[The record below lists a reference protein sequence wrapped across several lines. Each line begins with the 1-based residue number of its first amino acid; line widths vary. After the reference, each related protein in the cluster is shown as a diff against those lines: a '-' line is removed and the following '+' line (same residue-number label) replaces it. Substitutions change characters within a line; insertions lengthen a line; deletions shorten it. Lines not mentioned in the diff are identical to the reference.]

1 MLALCH
7 QQEIPQQPKFKLKKE
22 GGEVKKKKEKPQPF
36 RKSPAKDINVSAERD
51 QATKKTGN
59 SSHVKYPS
67 FKYSRSKSRNEIG
80 SYKSANSFHTNSV
93 KIRRSPPE
101 ESIEREQKKLGAEN
115 SLLMEKLA
123 QQDKQLLQNYQQIIK
138 LQTQVVEMCSIIEQ
152 ERLVQKCQQEEIN
165 TFIRQQQQTIA
176 NARKKREIDKVTS
189 EQPVTIKKDPS
200 GDQIGFSNFGHY
212 NPGRTLPKMLK
223 NFEKIW
229 QMNSIVCISIQILW
243 LIISSFGFPEI
254 GDTYNSWAANMGIS
268 GKTFVSVLAICF
280 ILMIILVMKKKQ
292 DKWNWRHLWLKK
304 TNNHESIPNSNQP
317 SIGTMPAMDHHFL
330 VKSDESTAKDSKGRF
345 GWPAGSVANWA
356 RKWTQNGTGKGKM

>member
-1 MLALCH
+1 
-7 QQEIPQQPKFKLKKE
+7 LKKE

-51 QATKKTGN
+51 QATTKTGN

-101 ESIEREQKKLGAEN
+101 ESIVREQKKLGAEN
-115 SLLMEKLA
+115 SLLIEKLA

-138 LQTQVVEMCSIIEQ
+138 LQTQVVEMCSFIEQ

-165 TFIRQQQQTIA
+165 TFIRQQQQQTIA
-176 NARKKREIDKVTS
+176 NARKKGEIDKVTS
-189 EQPVTIKKDPS
+189 EQSVTIKKDPR

-229 QMNSIVCISIQILW
+229 QMTSNVCIVIQILW
-243 LIISSFGFPEI
+243 WIVSSFGFPNEEGYKCLAENLETISRNGGTI
-254 GDTYNSWAANMGIS
+254 GKLM
-268 GKTFVSVLAICF
+268 VSIQVI
-280 ILMIILVMKKKQ
+280 ILLIILVMKKQ
-292 DKWNWRHLWLKK
+292 NPWNWRHLWLEKISD
-304 TNNHESIPNSNQP
+304 HESIPNSNQP
-317 SIGTMPAMDHHFL
+317 TIGTMPARDHHFL
-330 VKSDESTAKDSKGRF
+330 VKSDEATAKDSKGRF